1 MGLASATSAGA
12 AVILGR
18 LSDRFGSRRIL
29 MVCGAAACGLYAL
42 MAGTQTL
49 TQLLIV
55 RAIAGAALGGILA
68 SVSVLLAD
76 LVPQGRFG
84 AVYGVDTSMM
94 AAANALGPMLGA
106 AVAARWGLSSAFA
119 GAAAMY
125 GLATVVVGILVPGP
139 SRRSGSQRS
148 DA

>member
-1 MGLASATSAGA
+1 
-12 AVILGR
+12 
-18 LSDRFGSRRIL
+18 
-29 MVCGAAACGLYAL
+29 MVCGAAACVLYAL
-42 MAGTQTL
+42 MAGTHTP

-76 LVPQGRFG
+76 LVPQNRFG

-94 AAANALGPMLGA
+94 ALANAVGPMLGA
-106 AVAARWGLSSAFA
+106 AVAANWGLPSAFI

-125 GLATVVVGILVPGP
+125 GLATVVVGVLVP
-139 SRRSGSQRS
+139 RSSKRS
-148 DA
+148 ES